1 MPFFNSEKTDFE
13 SEVYYFVKRQ
23 PFKGTESNIGINFIP
38 VTVFNYINILHVKA
52 ITTSEHCRSISG

>member
-23 PFKGTESNIGINFIP
+23 PFKGTESNIGIKSG
-38 VTVFNYINILHVKA
+38 L
-52 ITTSEHCRSISG
+52 TSYLLRSSII